1 MQVSS
6 LEPWSRAQEPLLVT
20 SAERGAVGSGRGPA
34 GAGLGSSGQKQW
46 DFLNLR
52 DQVAPWT
59 SEEPSQIGGDDETSP
74 LNAVW
79 RPG

>member
-20 SAERGAVGSGRGPA
+20 SAERSAVGSGRGPA

-46 DFLNLR
+46 LFLSLR
-52 DQVAPWT
+52 DQVAPWSMDVRGT
-59 SEEPSQIGGDDETSP
+59 VTD
-74 LNAVW
+74 W
-79 RPG
+79 R

>member
-20 SAERGAVGSGRGPA
+20 SAERGAVGSGWGPA

-46 DFLNLR
+46 HSLNLR
-52 DQVAPWT
+52 DQVAPWSMDVRGT
-59 SEEPSQIGGDDETSP
+59 VRLEVTMRR
-74 LNAVW
+74 A
-79 RPG
+79 R

>member
-1 MQVSS
+1 M
-6 LEPWSRAQEPLLVT
+6 T

-59 SEEPSQIGGDDETSP
+59 SEEPSD
-74 LNAVW
+74 W
-79 RPG
+79 R